1 MPMNTRVRRAVAGD
15 ETTLRTLRLQALSD
29 APAAFSST
37 YEREDA
43 RTLAD
48 WRRWLSPG
56 ATFIVDESDEPR
68 GLVAG
73 VHDHRDREIVHLM
86 AMWVHPASRRSGAAD
101 ALIAAVA
108 AWAAQE
114 GALEIRL
121 HIVKGNERARRCY
134 ERNGFR
140 ATGCEVQRDGSR
152 VVEVEMTRLVQPG
165 ITAGQ

>member
-1 MPMNTRVRRAVAGD
+1 MNIRVRRAVAGD

-43 RTLAD
+43 RTIAD
-48 WRRWLSPG
+48 WQRWLSSG

-73 VHDHRDREIVHLM
+73 VHDHRDSEVVHLM

-101 ALIAAVA
+101 ALIAAILS
-108 AWAAQE
+108 WAAQE
-114 GALEIRL
+114 GAREIKL

-140 ATGCEVQRDGSR
+140 ATGREVLRDR
-152 VVEVEMTRLVQPG
+152 VVEVEMMRLVQPG
-165 ITAGQ
+165 IGAGP